1 MPPVGAQNRN
11 AIAVQS
17 FTVDA
22 DNDFF
27 SRQHKLTLSVSAAVP
42 AMPFFGE
49 HAGTRSSRAGCALG
63 NVNANFGIRD

>member
-1 MPPVGAQNRN
+1 LPPVGAQNRN

-27 SRQHKLTLSVSAAVP
+27 SRQHKLTPSVSAV
-42 AMPFFGE
+42 MPFFGE
-49 HAGTRSSRAGCALG
+49 HTGTHSSRSGCALG

>member
-1 MPPVGAQNRN
+1 LPPVGAQNRN
-11 AIAVQS
+11 AI
-17 FTVDA
+17 A

-49 HAGTRSSRAGCALG
+49 HAGTHSSRAGCALG
-63 NVNANFGIRD
+63 NVNANFRIRD